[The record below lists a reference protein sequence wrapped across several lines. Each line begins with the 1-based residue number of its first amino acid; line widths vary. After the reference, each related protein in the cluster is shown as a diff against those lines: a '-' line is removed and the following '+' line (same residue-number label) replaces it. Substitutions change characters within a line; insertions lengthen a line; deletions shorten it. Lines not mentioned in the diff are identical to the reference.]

1 MWPQMALAR
10 AVGGVWH
17 GPKLRSAPQLRALA
31 SNGLPPRAPMGY
43 SFAMRWT
50 IPNIL
55 TVLRLFAAPGVAV
68 MFLYFQRP
76 WADWFALT
84 LFVSAA
90 ITDYFDGYLAR
101 LWRQESKFGAMLDPI
116 ADKAMVVIAIMVI
129 TGYSGMNPW
138 LILPSTLI
146 LFREVFVSG
155 LREYLGAKSGQLK
168 VTKLA
173 KWKTTAQM
181 VAIAVL
187 FLGTGLE
194 YLNGVTMRGMT
205 PDQYIDAVNAGLADP
220 IRACGKR
227 DCASVAND
235 AGLVLIWI
243 AAILTALTGWDYF
256 AKSLPFLKEKA

>member
-1 MWPQMALAR
+1 MT
-10 AVGGVWH
+10 
-17 GPKLRSAPQLRALA
+17 
-31 SNGLPPRAPMGY
+31 
-43 SFAMRWT
+43 WT

-55 TVLRLFAAPGVAV
+55 TVLRLLAAPGVAV
-68 MFLYFQRP
+68 MFLYFHRP
-76 WADWFALT
+76 GADWLALT
-84 LFVSAA
+84 LFISAA

-101 LWRQESKFGAMLDPI
+101 LWKQESKFGAMLDPI

-138 LILPSTLI
+138 LILPATLI

-155 LREYLGAKSGQLK
+155 LREFLGDTAGRLK

-194 YLNGVTMRGMT
+194 HLEGIARRGLT
-205 PDQYIDAVNAGLADP
+205 PDEYAELVSAGLADP
-220 IRACGKR
+220 IRSCGVR
-227 DCASVAND
+227 GCSSYATFV
-235 AGLVLIWI
+235 GLGLIWI
-243 AAILTALTGWDYF
+243 AAILTFVTGWDYF
-256 AKSLPFLKEKA
+256 RKALPFLRDDK